1 MNILIT
7 NVGNKN
13 FLVKEFKK
21 SLSKVFSKNSKV
33 YASDNNLNASAIKFS
48 DFAIKSPKYDKIN
61 FGKWLINIVETKK
74 IKLIIPTN
82 SYEIEY
88 IEKKR
93 TLLEKRYN
101 CKVLGTPIKNIK
113 RIINKLK
120 LYTFLKKNK
129 IKTPYSQSLSIF
141 LKKKVKKFPFVIKKV
156 YGQASKGVYLIKKN
170 QDWINF
176 LRHRKKN
183 HKYFYQEY
191 LQGSEYGMDI
201 INDYKRNFIGAL
213 VRKKIMMKNGE
224 TKKAKIIPP
233 KPFLR
238 IAKKISQAVKHV
250 GPIDIDAIKKNN
262 NIFIIDVNCRFGGGY
277 KLSHAAGANIPE
289 LFLTLLKNVKYSK
302 KSKD

>member
-61 FGKWLINIVETKK
+61 FGKWLINVVETKK

-82 SYEIEY
+82 SYEIEH

-113 RIINKLK
+113 RINNKLK

-129 IKTPYSQSLSIF
+129 IKTPNSRSFSTF

-156 YGQASKGVYLIKKN
+156 YGQSSDGVFIIKKTR
-170 QDWINF
+170 DWKNF
-176 LRHRKKN
+176 QGYKKN
-183 HKYFYQEY
+183 NQKYFYQDY
-191 LQGSEYGMDI
+191 IKGNEYGIDI
-201 INDYKRNFIGAL
+201 INDYKRKLIGVL

-224 TKKAKIIPP
+224 TKKAKILSS
-233 KPFLR
+233 KAFLQV
-238 IAKKISQAVKHV
+238 AKKISKTVNHI
-250 GPIDIDAIKKNN
+250 GLIDIDAIKKNKD
-262 NIFIIDVNCRFGGGY
+262 IFIIDINCRFGGGY
-277 KLSHAAGANIPE
+277 KLSHAAGSNIPE
-289 LFLTLLKNVKYSK
+289 LLVKLLKIQKHSK
-302 KSKD
+302 KNN

>member
-21 SLSKVFSKNSKV
+21 SLRMVFSKNSKV

-93 TLLEKRYN
+93 TLLEKKYN

-113 RIINKLK
+113 RINNKLK

-129 IKTPYSQSLSIF
+129 IKTPNSRSFSIF

-156 YGQASKGVYLIKKN
+156 YGQSSDGVFIIKKI
-170 QDWINF
+170 QDWKNF
-176 LRHRKKN
+176 LGYKKN
-183 HKYFYQEY
+183 NQKYFYQDY
-191 LQGSEYGMDI
+191 IKGNEYGIDI
-201 INDYKRNFIGAL
+201 INDYKRKLIGVL

-224 TKKAKIIPP
+224 TKKAKILSS
-233 KPFLR
+233 KAFLPV
-238 IAKKISQAVKHV
+238 AKKISKTVNHI
-250 GPIDIDAIKKNN
+250 GLIDIDAIKKNKD
-262 NIFIIDVNCRFGGGY
+262 IYIIDINCRFGGGY
-277 KLSHAAGANIPE
+277 KLSHAAGSNIPE
-289 LFLTLLKNVKYSK
+289 LLIKILKNQKYSK
-302 KSKD
+302 RNF

>member
-21 SLSKVFSKNSKV
+21 SLSKVFSKDSKV

-48 DFAIKSPKYDKIN
+48 DFAIKSPKYDKLN
-61 FGKWLINIVETKK
+61 FSKWLINVVETKK

-82 SYEIEY
+82 SYEIEH

-113 RIINKLK
+113 RINNKLK

-129 IKTPYSQSLSIF
+129 IKTPNSRSFSIF

-156 YGQASKGVYLIKKN
+156 YGQSSDGVFIIKKI
-170 QDWINF
+170 QDWKNF
-176 LRHRKKN
+176 LGYKKN
-183 HKYFYQEY
+183 NQKYFHQDYIK
-191 LQGSEYGMDI
+191 GNEYGIDI
-201 INDYKRNFIGAL
+201 INDYKRKLIGVL

-224 TKKAKIIPP
+224 TKKAKILSS
-233 KPFLR
+233 KAFLQV
-238 IAKKISQAVKHV
+238 AKKISKTVNHI
-250 GPIDIDAIKKNN
+250 GLIDIDAIKKNKD
-262 NIFIIDVNCRFGGGY
+262 IFIIDINCRFGGGY
-277 KLSHAAGANIPE
+277 KLSHAAGSNIPE
-289 LFLTLLKNVKYSK
+289 LLIKILKNQRYSK
-302 KSKD
+302 KNN

>member
-21 SLSKVFSKNSKV
+21 SLSKVIGKNSKV

-61 FGKWLINIVETKK
+61 FGKWLINLVETKK

-113 RIINKLK
+113 RINNKLK

-129 IKTPYSQSLSIF
+129 IKTPHSRSFSIF
-141 LKKKVKKFPFVIKKV
+141 FKKKVKKFPFVIKKV
-156 YGQASKGVYLIKKN
+156 YGQSSDGVFIIKKI
-170 QDWINF
+170 QDWKNF
-176 LRHRKKN
+176 LEYKKN
-183 HKYFYQEY
+183 NQKYFYQDY
-191 LQGSEYGMDI
+191 IKGNEYGIDI
-201 INDYKRNFIGAL
+201 INDYKRKLIGVL

-224 TKKAKIIPP
+224 TKKAKILSS
-233 KPFLR
+233 KAFLP
-238 IAKKISQAVKHV
+238 IAKKISKTVNHI
-250 GPIDIDAIKKNN
+250 GLIDIDAIKKNKD
-262 NIFIIDVNCRFGGGY
+262 IYIIDINCRFGGGY
-277 KLSHAAGANIPE
+277 KLSHAAGSNIPE
-289 LFLTLLKNVKYSK
+289 LLIKILKNQKYSK
-302 KSKD
+302 KN